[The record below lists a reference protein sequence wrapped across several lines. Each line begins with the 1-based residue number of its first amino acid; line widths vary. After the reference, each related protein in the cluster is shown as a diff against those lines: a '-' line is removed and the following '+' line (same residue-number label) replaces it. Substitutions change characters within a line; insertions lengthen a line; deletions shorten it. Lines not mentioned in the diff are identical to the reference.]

1 MKGFIYIMS
10 NDSFK
15 ESLLKIGKSSRHP
28 ESFRKKELETTGVP
42 GEFQVEY
49 VVFTNGFDEYEKKI
63 HKLFDKERYAKNRE
77 FFTVDL
83 KDC

>member
-1 MKGFIYIMS
+1 VKGFIYIMS

-42 GEFQVEY
+42 GKFRVEY
-49 VVFTNGFDEYEKKI
+49 VVFTNGFDSV
-63 HKLFDKERYAKNRE
+63 LGLGLCLSAGGLGRLTPA
-77 FFTVDL
+77 
-83 KDC
+83 